1 MNKTT
6 DFMLKWFLPI
16 CVVIIVLSGAGQIV
30 YGSVVVGAI
39 QVFTGFY
46 AATMITP
53 MKMERMVK
61 RYAIW
66 MGILT
71 VGMIGCLITLL
82 YIGVYY
88 GAFSTALVTGAGA
101 FNIYI
106 LYFKKD
112 EDEEEHRND

>member
-16 CVVIIVLSGAGQIV
+16 CIMIILFSGAGQII
-30 YGSVVVGAI
+30 YGSVTVGII

-46 AATMITP
+46 VATMITP

-66 MGILT
+66 LGVLT
-71 VGMIGCLITLL
+71 VGMIVCLITLL
-82 YIGVYY
+82 FLGNYF
-88 GAFSTALVTGAGA
+88 GALSTALVTIAGA
-101 FNIYI
+101 FNIYV
-106 LYFKKD
+106 LHFKHGK
-112 EDEEEHRND
+112 EEHKNVR

>member
-16 CVVIIVLSGAGQIV
+16 CIMIILFSGAGQII
-30 YGSVVVGAI
+30 YGSVTVGII

-46 AATMITP
+46 VATMITP

-66 MGILT
+66 LGILT
-71 VGMIGCLITLL
+71 VGMIVGLIVLLCLEN
-82 YIGVYY
+82 YF
-88 GAFSTALVTGAGA
+88 GAFSTTLVTGAGM

-106 LYFKKD
+106 LYFKNGK
-112 EDEEEHRND
+112 EVQE

>member
-16 CVVIIVLSGAGQIV
+16 CVVIIGLSGAGQIV
-30 YGSVVVGAI
+30 YGSVVIGAI
-39 QVFTGFY
+39 QVYTGFY
-46 AATMITP
+46 VATMITP

-82 YIGVYY
+82 YLGVYY

-101 FNIYI
+101 FNMYI
-106 LYFKKD
+106 LYFKHGK
-112 EDEEEHRND
+112 EEQE

>member
-6 DFMLKWFLPI
+6 DFMLKWFLPA
-16 CVVIIVLSGAGQIV
+16 CVIIIGVSGAGQIV
-30 YGSVVVGAI
+30 YGSAVIGAI

-46 AATMITP
+46 VATMITP

-71 VGMIGCLITLL
+71 VCMIGCIIILL
-82 YIGVYY
+82 FLGNYF
-88 GAFSTALVTGAGA
+88 GAFSTVLVTGAGTL
-101 FNIYI
+101 NIYT
-106 LYFKKD
+106 LYFKK
-112 EDEEEHRND
+112 EEEEEL